1 MNDIGNNEIA
11 HSYTSS
17 EPVMKKYKSSLSA
30 RLFLSSKGDY
40 GMRDFRAD

>member
-11 HSYTSS
+11 YSYTHR
-17 EPVMKKYKSSLSA
+17 EQAMKKCKFSLPA

-40 GMRDFRAD
+40 GMCGFRAD